1 MTAIIAHQ
9 LTIEFIS
16 ITIHRTV
23 HPLAFCSLFELFSYQ
38 PSNYD
43 ACVVC
48 LSNVGTQRYRASLFG
63 CLTHMASSIVPES
76 VSVVYVVCEI
86 AQKLSNFVFIRLWFT
101 RRRKDWS
108 WCTTY
113 QGSICILFNRFSK
126 LSFLFRCQHLHLPF

>member
-43 ACVVC
+43 VGVVY
-48 LSNVGTQRYRASLFG
+48 LSNVGTQRYRASLFDY
-63 CLTHMASSIVPES
+63 LNRMASSIVPKS
-76 VSVVYVVCEI
+76 VSVVYVMCKI
-86 AQKLSNFVFIRLWFT
+86 AQKLSNFVFIRF
-101 RRRKDWS
+101 
-108 WCTTY
+108 
-113 QGSICILFNRFSK
+113 
-126 LSFLFRCQHLHLPF
+126 